1 MEGVMA
7 QSTSV
12 KVSSRYQIAVPRVAR
27 ERLKIEKG
35 DRLLVDVQDG
45 LLILLPQPKDFAAHL
60 AGLHKEI
67 WADLDTDA
75 YLREERDEWK
85 DSENG

>member
-1 MEGVMA
+1 MA

-12 KVSSRYQIAVPRVAR
+12 KVSSRYQIAVPRIAR

-75 YLREERDEWK
+75 YLREERDKWK